1 MKNKCCR
8 RCEYRGTN
16 FQWFAIA
23 ATIVVGDLGMFFTI
37 TILYN
42 YVLKAQRTANYGQFD
57 NNDNNE
63 DDNERLTLK
72 HNKRNGSTL

>member
-23 ATIVVGDLGMFFTI
+23 ATIVVGDLGMFLRL
-37 TILYN
+37 LY
-42 YVLKAQRTANYGQFD
+42 YIIMFLKAERTANGQFD

-63 DDNERLTLK
+63 DDNERMTLK
-72 HNKRNGSTL
+72 PSKRNGSTL